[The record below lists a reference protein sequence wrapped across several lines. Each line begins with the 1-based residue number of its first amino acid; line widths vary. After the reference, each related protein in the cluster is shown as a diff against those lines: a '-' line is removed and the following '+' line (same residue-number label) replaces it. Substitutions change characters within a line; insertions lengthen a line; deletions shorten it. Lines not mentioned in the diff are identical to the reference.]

1 MGTDI
6 RTSAVDLY
14 FIPVRTRVPLKFGPE
29 TLTSVICARVCVT
42 VQDSQGQT
50 ARGWGE
56 TPLSVQWAW
65 PSSAAYA
72 ERCEAMQLFCRM
84 LTEAWANL
92 DQQGHP
98 IELGNAFIET
108 QLPSLLETQLP
119 SLLKRLNSERGE
131 QAEPMPYL
139 AALVC
144 CSAFDVAVHDAYGKL
159 LGRDVYSTYTA
170 EFMNTDLA
178 SFFGQFSRAGRLQR
192 RLVCRQIP
200 HRLSR
205 APPR

>member
-1 MGTDI
+1 MGTDIRTSAVDLYFIPVRTRVPLGTDI

-108 QLPSLLETQLP
+108 QLPSLL
-119 SLLKRLNSERGE
+119 KRLNSLCT
-131 QAEPMPYL
+131 ML
-139 AALVC
+139 
-144 CSAFDVAVHDAYGKL
+144 
-159 LGRDVYSTYTA
+159 T
-170 EFMNTDLA
+170 A
-178 SFFGQFSRAGRLQR
+178 SFSGAMSIRHTLR
-192 RLVCRQIP
+192 
-200 HRLSR
+200 SS
-205 APPR
+205 